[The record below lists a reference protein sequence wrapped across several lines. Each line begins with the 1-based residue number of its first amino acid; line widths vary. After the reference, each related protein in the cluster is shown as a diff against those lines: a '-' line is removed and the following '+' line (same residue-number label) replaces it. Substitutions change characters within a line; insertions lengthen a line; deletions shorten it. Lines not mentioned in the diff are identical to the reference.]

1 MWLGCPISL
10 LLRLL
15 VQVTLF
21 LKDELWGTLQNSI
34 IRMHYP
40 QQSNHGTWHI
50 SREHSQLAFA
60 TRTLRNQASS
70 PAWCADHRLTVENSL
85 HPSNNLSEL
94 MHPSVIVVSSPPTLW
109 QGLSGTDIWELQQ
122 ELQRHEFHDDETS
135 AQMCWNLLIHT
146 SWPHLLLVG
155 GNPMQF
161 VCHILHIAMSH
172 ERKGKLLKFTLMQ
185 PAVGETESNQPTSG
199 QVKEVHSFC
208 MSPAIWLLATDAI
221 ARSTWRVYARTW
233 VTQAEGKEIVGC
245 KTTIGPLPYS
255 A

>member
-1 MWLGCPISL
+1 MWFGCPISL
-10 LLRLL
+10 ILCLL

-50 SREHSQLAFA
+50 SRELWMAFA
-60 TRTLRNQASS
+60 TWTLRNQASS

-155 GNPMQF
+155 ETQCNLC
-161 VCHILHIAMSH
+161 VISCTLLCHTR
-172 ERKGKLLKFTLMQ
+172 ERENF
-185 PAVGETESNQPTSG
+185 
-199 QVKEVHSFC
+199 
-208 MSPAIWLLATDAI
+208 
-221 ARSTWRVYARTW
+221 
-233 VTQAEGKEIVGC
+233 
-245 KTTIGPLPYS
+245 
-255 A
+255 